1 MDADIGIARVLRE
14 VGRPRIDRATRGIH
28 IAVEDIGELREAAL
42 AGVSIP
48 DEAIHRE
55 VAGHEVADLKRR
67 RAHEHDHDVSALG
80 LRCGNRAT
88 LVLGERQIVRRAIRV
103 GIVLLVLALLA
114 GAGDEDDT
122 RGILVLFYPVIDR
135 RIVLIDAAVAA
146 ESRPRLAGSQR
157 PWRLFERFGLSCRL
171 HCIDSRIVDRE
182 GRKALFRRHR
192 ILHPLGR
199 AARCILSIDRI
210 QVRIAERHDD
220 RALCKRKRSVVL
232 QEDRS
237 FILHLRCYL
246 VGIFLGLICVDAIC
260 IVVVGIPVLGVI
272 CLLDAC
278 CARSE
283 IGIERRGHDLA
294 CRRRDDG
301 KDADKRY
308 RDNQECPELPVA
320 HPETSPL
327 SLFPLLHC
335 SPLPVCQHAHTGL
348 PGPFSCQLC
357 YAERYLREGMDQPI
371 WQNLSLLWEN
381 REPSGMLG
389 LQEETAVYRIL
400 IVEDDSRA
408 AARLETLLE
417 RYGEEHKDPF
427 RISRLESAFDISE
440 EAAAADLIFLDIEL
454 PQIGGMDAAKALR
467 AEGLDVPIIFVT
479 NLAQYAV
486 EGYAVS
492 ALDFIVKPVD
502 YAALTLR
509 MDRAVKAMEARSEHT
524 ICIQAKQGLH
534 AVQARDL
541 ILVETRGHDIAY
553 CLADGSELLAR
564 KALREAASELPSPP
578 FLQIS
583 SGCIINMAH
592 ATGMEGSKIELSDGR
607 AVYMS
612 RGHKKSCLQAL
623 AHYLGGCL

>member
-1 MDADIGIARVLRE
+1 
-14 VGRPRIDRATRGIH
+14 
-28 IAVEDIGELREAAL
+28 
-42 AGVSIP
+42 
-48 DEAIHRE
+48 
-55 VAGHEVADLKRR
+55 
-67 RAHEHDHDVSALG
+67 
-80 LRCGNRAT
+80 
-88 LVLGERQIVRRAIRV
+88 
-103 GIVLLVLALLA
+103 
-114 GAGDEDDT
+114 
-122 RGILVLFYPVIDR
+122 
-135 RIVLIDAAVAA
+135 
-146 ESRPRLAGSQR
+146 
-157 PWRLFERFGLSCRL
+157 
-171 HCIDSRIVDRE
+171 
-182 GRKALFRRHR
+182 
-192 ILHPLGR
+192 
-199 AARCILSIDRI
+199 
-210 QVRIAERHDD
+210 
-220 RALCKRKRSVVL
+220 
-232 QEDRS
+232 
-237 FILHLRCYL
+237 
-246 VGIFLGLICVDAIC
+246 
-260 IVVVGIPVLGVI
+260 
-272 CLLDAC
+272 
-278 CARSE
+278 
-283 IGIERRGHDLA
+283 
-294 CRRRDDG
+294 
-301 KDADKRY
+301 
-308 RDNQECPELPVA
+308 
-320 HPETSPL
+320 
-327 SLFPLLHC
+327 
-335 SPLPVCQHAHTGL
+335 
-348 PGPFSCQLC
+348 
-357 YAERYLREGMDQPI
+357 
-371 WQNLSLLWEN
+371 
-381 REPSGMLG
+381 MLG
-389 LQEETAVYRIL
+389 LQEETAVCRIL